1 MTAIIATEGL
11 GLFNSSKQTLGTTG
25 LGFGGAGDQLHV
37 NAVNGNLVVQRQ
49 DQVLVGHGVDTSL
62 VRTYNSQAGFN
73 GNDGDTSRFNFQQK
87 VVQSGDQLTRWTETG
102 SQQTFTLASGNTYIS
117 DDIGVDDSITKVGD
131 QWVYQNPETQ
141 VTYEFNAQGANL
153 GKLSRMVNGE
163 GLALTYTHTDISVT
177 ITDPAGQTTEITL
190 AAGKVTAIKQTDK
203 DGVVLSSIGYEYT
216 DTTNPDV
223 LTKVSV
229 DLTPQTPGDNRYYVT
244 QYTYEPRNGNPLLIS
259 VRQGE
264 SNNAEKTLGENQGSV
279 VSFVYDNGADG
290 LSTEP
295 RISQLIQGEG
305 EKASVTEYVY
315 GENKTDVITHQRFRV
330 EVDAAAPLGQRYI
343 AERTSTTTHH
353 YIERTVE
360 NGTNQRMISKI
371 ESAANDSGFRA
382 VTVFG
387 YTDQGDVRFVQ
398 DAEGNVTR
406 YGYDYDS
413 DSVVATSEGLRLWQ
427 MDGEGNAI
435 RWYYNSDNQVISE
448 VRYTDPDLNPSDAIF
463 AASGDEVTRFVYDSD
478 KRLAFSINPAGQ
490 VSGTEYTAINAVDN
504 TRSVTQTLYSTNL
517 LTDIS
522 QEAINAQNAISV
534 VSGTI
539 DVALL
544 STWANNQNG
553 DTQHSIS
560 HLDYRGQISQTV
572 TTYTTYT
579 ALNLDDNSTN
589 NTTSTTHFI
598 YDHRGRLV
606 QQVAPNA
613 DNNDSTQAT
622 HYVYDGLGR
631 LVATALVEN
640 VQDDGSADPINN
652 DTLTIEQLT
661 SLPGF
666 NQVTTYTQDADTGGQ
681 HTRTEF
687 ANGFI
692 QEQVFDRAGRL
703 VSQHKAD
710 GKFTL
715 DSADDIDLG
724 TTEFIYDAQGRLRIT
739 QDAEGVLTHSVYN
752 DRNQVVATI
761 DGNGALTELFYDNA
775 GQVTRVIQYAN
786 YLTISQ
792 LSRLS
797 ANSGDSIR
805 ALDVSLESVRPS
817 FSNDDRITHN
827 LYDDANRLIYSI
839 DGEGY
844 VTEIQ
849 YDGKGQ
855 ITNTLKHSTP
865 YPGFTPLNDSDIT
878 ISRPSLADV
887 SAFAQ
892 YNYATAEHFTVDT
905 KTWIQGTHSTTD
917 VDYSVGLE
925 SQRHLLDALG
935 ITDFAGHGYSYQTLG
950 ETNSALNNSV
960 VSAIDLPSTREL
972 DFSQSIEAL
981 GFYGIASDVIGFNG
995 STLQYLETS
1004 NNQLLL
1010 RPVNQVLVGDGSYN
1024 SWDEITYH
1032 RNQYYAANRD
1042 FSFSFK
1048 AQDLAGISDYKHDF
1062 VGISDGNGN
1071 QWGVRFSGQYTFAA
1085 TTAYGETGLHSF
1097 GTRSLG
1103 STSQVEIE
1111 VKDNIAYL
1119 WVYAE
1124 GTARPDV
1131 SQAAQLDLSTWG
1143 DFDALHTTLEME
1155 GTSTQQLA
1163 ITEWIE
1169 TGVAIDGPSEGVYYH
1184 NDFTDKESNYGFSG
1198 YTIGEV
1204 DNAAVNSSTG
1214 SYFSVTESFNVTQ
1227 LDELDGANVMRV
1239 TTVDT
1244 TENVAYRELIGTKRY
1259 LLDDST
1265 RTVVRYEF
1273 TGGVNSSTFRGFM
1286 GITDELGNRFGIKLL
1301 RNDVYSANGVY
1312 GNDFGQITSNRSLDL
1327 GTIYV
1332 AEIEISGGEYHIYY
1346 YPKPNAD
1353 AASDSILD
1361 HKSERILVDHGQ
1373 LPDTMGSR
1381 LSSYVQ
1387 AYGNDN
1393 WYYNDKNFYITKMEE
1408 WGTEGQWTTQKL
1420 EDGNVISEGGL
1431 SYNQFFDLSDSTA
1444 DNYLA
1449 NLQDIE
1455 SIKTTLT
1462 RTDVESHSQTTT
1474 ASVTTIFNPNNYDG
1488 RLTLL
1493 NEGTLADGQYQINS
1507 TVIYNAA
1514 SGIATQ
1520 TYTETVVQ
1528 GSYQAR
1534 TEAIQ
1539 GEVIDNFFSFAN
1551 TEPKPDYYLD
1561 ILNTQQIS
1569 AELTHRATNITS
1581 TAITDLTYKSL
1592 YNGYLTLTDTVL
1604 ADGVYD
1610 VVVTTTDLDGVET
1623 THPTFTM
1630 QQGNRY
1636 NYDHKL
1642 TFDFDSITS
1651 DAGDDATFSGV
1662 KQDSITLTYWKEDG
1676 GEGEPEVITYSAAP
1690 VNGDSTVAHKGT
1702 IETQSIFEATLTSL
1716 EQGEYGYTLTYE
1728 QVTGEQSSISGN
1740 FISDPVLTETDVYQ
1754 QQAAIEAE
1762 HNYTLGGT
1770 EVSSNGRS
1778 ISDYLSLI
1786 STDGGPLAF
1795 SGVTNAPAKENIE
1808 TLFATIRYAGTE
1820 IVISTA
1826 TTDRTQWLN
1835 NPTYE
1840 NILLLTDGTPLSA
1853 GEYDVSV
1860 QAKVQGSETLVNLH
1874 GFTLQVSDQ
1883 LDASSTQSQ
1892 GAQLTWEGID
1902 AEQLELRFGQGSVGE
1917 NEDASYTKVVLEQ
1930 TNDNGIPTVTVY
1942 DMTENNESYATSPQG
1957 ASLTGLLGQYN
1968 TLAVTQLT
1976 TQALE
1981 NPENTNSLINAG
1993 LEDAITQAYSDVAI
2007 DVTQRHSLT
2016 SGYQASHG
2024 VSWDQYSRTVNLT
2037 EPNNGLTISDSKR
2050 VIADGGGIRL
2060 IHDDITQP
2068 DSWVSVAG
2076 TVEYDNSAPT
2086 ATVAKQTR
2094 ATYQFNSGRMDYT
2107 GFLGFEGQTANGS
2120 TEYVG
2125 LSIRDNQAHT
2135 LTHSLNA
2142 DSNLATLKAN
2152 TDYTV
2157 TITLKGGYT
2166 SIELHETN
2174 NEAVSA
2180 SYSDPGAVSL
2190 INSHSYM
2197 AVKGDGEQF
2206 GNSLLVTGLTESGE
2220 QVNTTTTLEYRREGE
2235 SEWQQATVTQEDGV
2249 YDVNIGGKTVEGNHV
2264 DSWEYRINE
2273 QQNGAT
2279 LRSIANVVAAV
2290 ETTPNGVPVEAT
2302 KTLQAQVKSEQ
2313 LNATQGSRI
2322 NGYLTTAQMTGLDYA
2337 VTTITNADG
2346 VVVDTVTTW
2355 ANLDANYNG
2364 YINIADNTP
2373 LAEGQYQLSIAL
2385 VKDGAINQT
2394 IATDYQRDNQT
2405 NVTQQLT
2412 WEVSGGIPAD
2422 STIEL
2427 RIRPLGSDEEHQKIS
2442 ITDTVVDASTQY
2454 QATFV
2459 GAPNSQWEF
2468 VVLEKSKTQGTILS
2482 ARKGELTLGEK
2493 NGTSL
2498 DHYLSI
2504 QDANTISHI
2513 VAEVKN
2519 QNGETVSNATTQV
2532 NTTIG
2537 YTGQVYLSENETLD
2551 DGNYDIVLTTHF
2563 VDGSVSASTT
2573 TTLNDFMVGD
2583 KENSQHVAAS
2593 ITNNID
2599 PSHGDNEPKVVLEDI
2614 GSHYV
2619 IRYLDAASTQTNTI
2633 INTIE
2638 IAKGLDTNT
2647 LTIEQLNDS
2656 QYAYG
2661 IEYKDAAGQ
2670 LYSQMDGAF
2679 IANHVGT
2686 PTSAEL
2692 AQFYGQSVAET
2703 VHSVVTID
2711 QVESG
2716 ANLVMSGYQA
2726 NEVLETEYV
2735 ESIPKSVKLSL
2746 ADYEVLSADKVK
2758 WVNVDVI
2765 LSSGGATPTNHDLD
2779 SYLYGFEYFG
2789 GVIGETYK
2797 AWDSIDGLMATGIQ
2811 LDGGQQVNSWEAIKA
2826 FNESNE
2832 ARERAYLPILKYDDA
2847 RVDLGE
2853 NEVIAFHVIK
2863 DVDHPDFDMYW
2874 SDLSEESIE
2883 DRTFHFSSSESYYS
2897 SDVPYLVATA
2907 ANYTNATADNSMLGN
2922 AVWDKTGI
2930 RLGEDYISLGDLNH
2944 INNIDN
2950 FTVEENVSGYE
2961 FTEDHEGFPDTISV
2975 DGQTAGKYSIYTTSY
2990 NVEAIGYVESNGGW
3004 EWSYT
3009 AGDYV
3014 YKPSSL
3020 KQTIS
3025 YEIGYAATIEVN
3037 RNDILDFEDKGA
3049 ASFEMRYFYDVNN
3062 DGVVEEISAPHVGT
3076 TATGELYK
3084 IDHQYI
3090 EFGGDVKYA
3099 LVAYDVRGNEIGR
3112 LGSIADPLAFATNAA
3127 DASKDTDEFSVTA
3140 KKVTLKNVDTGTNT
3154 NGATIEIPS
3163 ADLTDAYSH
3172 IVVEI
3177 FDVLDNVWVTQR
3189 IPDNDDYASSALNP
3203 DSDNFLQDPTITDV
3217 LMIDGW
3223 GDNDIGGNHKASLL
3237 TDAQYD
3243 QLFSDPS
3250 LSKYVDASGGLAK
3263 GREYSVK
3270 VSLYGLDNILKEE
3283 LPLFEVDL
3291 REATQAQKTPSLLW
3305 DNPHLPDTTEVW
3317 IRYAIDGAYG
3327 DVNQGWQSDVAFV
3340 NADGLMEAKLFGL
3353 SKNESDILLEET
3365 TGEYEFEILYVDS
3378 LTHKEISSAQ
3388 GTFDIAY
3395 DGTSPVTLDIEFSR
3409 SVDGREA
3416 RTFYDVNGQIH
3427 ATLATDGAVTQFIY
3441 NGLSQLVDTV
3451 QYKTLVSEELRA
3463 NGSLSEVL
3471 AAVNGSETL
3480 HNVSIYDERGAVVA
3494 TVNAEGFVTLFEY
3507 NQNHQQTATKN
3518 LQRQLTETYRN
3529 KLFSNPIA
3537 ESSLTLLLSYN
3548 STDGGALIFDAAKFG
3563 ASASD
3568 HLSQV
3573 GYTLRG
3579 EVDHSIT
3586 TDGTRT
3592 DIDYDLMGQVIATQ
3606 TGSRSIIQDRDIQGQ
3621 VKEERRIGEDGSEQR
3636 IVHMYD
3642 DNGLRTS
3649 TTIHS
3654 GNEDKHAER
3663 TTRFFYDA
3671 NGRLTFS
3678 INANNELAETLFNAF
3693 GEVIGSQTYATQLTN
3708 LGVNTS
3714 QIQGGITSGLLLQY
3728 FRSLRTDSDNRN
3740 HLRYDRRGL
3749 VRLQA
3754 DALGHQQRF
3763 EYNAFAERTRSIRD
3777 AKGGVLDGQSI
3788 ITETFY
3794 DKRGRA
3800 ESTTEDAQGVRRI
3813 TAITYDSFGRITDE
3827 IDGNGNRTTFSLDK
3841 IGRQTHIAQLDKEGG
3856 MLTQAMITYDALG
3869 RVLTQFDGVATIQY
3883 VYNDENRN
3891 VAIKINTGSETL
3903 TETTIS
3909 NAYGE
3914 TRLVEQA
3921 NGDRTIYDYND
3932 LGELIA
3938 VYNNTDALRSLA
3950 SFSESAIQGYIDAV
3964 QADEQQKADSVNEYY
3979 QSGLLKI
3986 ATDVNGTE
3994 VMYEYDAAQRL
4005 IRKTVDKTVDS
4016 SGLNLVTDY
4025 QYDAQGRQISEFQW
4039 LVAPSESEV
4048 ATPSN
4053 AIITVTEY
4061 DVAGRVTSVTNKG
4074 VIPGNDPEL
4083 EGKNDVITAFTYDD
4097 LGNQLTVSAGGAPAV
4112 KYDVDDNNQL
4122 TRVYVA
4128 PASSTRYE
4136 YDALGRRVA
4145 EIVDSS
4151 YIDAETNQQLYQ
4163 GLDLTTRYV
4172 YDDNNNVIKSIN
4184 ANGAETLFYYDE
4196 ANREVYRVNGEGD
4209 VSETL
4214 YNTQGLVVGKRQ
4226 YAHPI
4231 DIYHLQYGK
4240 EKVIRTVSTRDD
4252 VIAMLQLA
4260 DATDQSAIMAEHPT
4274 VQYVYDDTGRLIYT
4288 LDALGQVTQNVYD
4301 QTGRVIQTRQFDI
4314 KEYGAANAATL
4325 STQLIAESFTGNNAV
4340 NHVAELI
4347 DSSIS
4352 AAHIQ
4357 QTVYDTLG
4365 RAWIQVNAL
4374 GQVTENQYDRA
4385 GRLLVQIQFA
4395 DAVTGFDHNTT
4406 QSELEAFIKT
4416 QRIADIASQI
4426 RSYER
4431 NTQESTTNR
4440 YTWFTYDSIGRQHTQ
4455 LDSLGY
4461 INESVYDA
4469 AGRVVHSR
4477 RYSEAHTLAYLFK
4490 DDILNPNGEVLNN
4503 LSESAFTAR
4512 LNNIITALN
4521 TFSLAELEATT
4532 LQSANKVLIPWANE
4546 LAGTYQDWLTAVNEI
4561 AHGDTSTA
4569 YANHANYLQQTTTEY
4584 DNAGRVI
4591 AIIDAEANSKSN
4603 NPTEKE
4609 TYEYDAAG
4617 NRTVLTNK
4625 NEISWTSVYD
4635 NANRLVRE
4643 ITPSV
4648 AQMELAGVLSS
4659 MDFATADAS
4668 FNTSS
4673 LTADYGVSNGAGV
4686 RLYNNGATPE
4696 TAQISLDD
4704 ATSDIWEMTLS
4715 FSKEVLATQPT
4726 VFYTGTNDNDKPR
4739 GIKLELGTDSTSVSY
4754 YNDAN
4759 EPITQ
4764 SLTDSNGDAITL
4776 TGGVNY
4782 VMRFE
4787 VERTYNAEPSTVS
4800 LDIYELNASTRYH
4813 VANVQYESDWDAST
4827 NTSKDSTANLGVTL
4841 NAAPANTQ
4849 TVVIHSIENVI
4860 EDVRWAQW
4868 ATETRSI
4875 ETESP
4880 IVTTYAYD
4888 GLGNVVQMVE
4898 GAGTLSERVT
4908 GFIYDDVGRQR
4919 TTIHPSV
4926 SVYDETEDI
4935 GDMNGLGVDPYA
4947 NEIRTEDS
4955 RAPSETTYFDSLGNE
4970 IAHIDGR
4977 DVKTFKVYDAA
4988 NRLAYEVDGEGYV
5001 TGYAYDGFNNI
5012 ETLTRYAT
5020 ALDFDAVG
5028 MAEVPVDHRFGMTLA
5043 QLLNGLSTNPNNDRE
5058 LTTHY
5063 DALNRKISVVQPAV
5077 DMLINSETALTTKT
5091 PITGT
5096 EYDDFGQVIE
5106 EWRMSVDN
5114 EGADLKVSTYHRY
5127 DQAGNRIAT
5136 LDSENYLTTLVYDK
5150 EGNVTERTEFAAK
5163 YTGTATDF
5171 MASWI
5176 LNDQPI
5182 TQASA
5187 SELQDNDTLLS
5198 DIGYD
5203 REYRYTYDVMNRRES
5218 ETQLNV
5224 FVDSVVFGPQVNNT
5238 QTSDLTR
5245 TFASSVLISETGYD
5259 ALGNVVALTTTKDGT
5274 VDTKVTTQTFYDVL
5288 GRVSAIVEPEI
5299 LSATQD
5305 SSEQLVI
5312 THSGKGTSD
5321 AQLEWR
5327 NPQLAGIDTDKVE
5340 FVYRKVGDTNWST
5353 LTAQV
5358 GEVTTTVNV
5367 SGRSS
5372 DRYEYQVNYTRLGDT
5387 EKYGVARGEID
5398 IITDTQT
5405 SPSNSVSWIEQNS
5418 TEVKVHVIT
5427 ATTADNL
5434 RLVVNGADVPVVTL
5448 TSKNSYHHIFTVSAA
5463 DAENGLLFARG
5474 GYQFLVQDTS
5484 DNHTVLTRGQY
5495 QITQANN
5502 KEDLQTAF
5510 SFVNS
5515 TYDVNS
5521 KIQNQMW
5528 FHDKKDKWRHEN
5540 RFSVDWSSTKQLGDG
5555 GLSWSITVETSNA
5568 YGDRHKKTFSSS
5580 RMVNGTWPHSNTPA
5594 QSGKSVPA
5602 PGYGVGTVHY
5612 GQNGLSYSNTHDK
5625 TSNGR
5630 SARIEG
5636 VLAMT
5641 VWKEV
5646 DGVKIKVIDT
5656 RRDKINT
5663 GKTWGAEINKLEL
5676 LNVNVAGE
5684 PKPEALTLRY
5694 RIPQNAE
5701 DGQLETSTGVVID
5714 TYESLWQTIEVRKNS
5729 DNTYWANRDGIP
5741 AGQYEF
5747 ELLNGDD
5754 LVNSSATHGLMVIG
5768 GGVDSQAQIAAGTG
5782 QFVAPMTAFAYD
5794 AVGNRIQQTQFSGG
5808 ANRAMLA
5815 EGKFVADKVVANID
5829 VEKDQVNRWRY
5840 DMAGNR
5846 IQQINGEHNTVFFTY
5861 DEKGNLRKEWT
5872 MTKDYNGYRQTQ
5884 GQVFRYNDVGQQT
5897 HTIQLRPTLDLDYT
5911 RLKDTEKLV
5920 VTETRY
5926 NAFGEMVE
5934 RGLVKSEVLF
5944 DDTFESTALDE
5955 YFDYNDIGQ
5964 IVKTNQDNGVDR
5976 FYYYNRLGQMVQQVA
5991 ESGIGWTLDAANDT
6005 QADFNDKT
6013 AQDVLNL
6020 TDQVRKTHYQY
6031 DNLGRT
6037 QQVVAPEFTT
6047 GTPGALITYAQLTTQ
6062 KIDRWGNV
6070 IELVEGDRDGVVGEN
6085 GIESWTTT
6093 YQYNQQNKA
6102 IYEQKLKGEQL
6113 NLWQQTGDVVGNEQ
6127 VIAQQGVTIDNHF
6140 YVDLQGRQLGSVDA
6154 NENSQATLYNNRGL
6168 AEKLVAADGG
6178 ISRNGYD
6185 ALGQRREATNE
6196 IGHSHYYR
6204 YDKAGRMSN
6213 HYTAS
6218 GGETRYKY
6226 DNAGN
6231 RVLTRQLISGTKS
6244 ANNQQWLETHQRY
6257 NALGKAV
6264 ETIVGDMNG
6273 LSQADRTR
6281 TTMYYDERGNQSAAV
6296 LVDGGVAIFD
6306 YDYFGRMQH
6315 KRDYG
6320 GVDTQFIYDE
6330 AGQLRRQYQLQ
6341 ERNTYRTGSETADL
6355 NYGYTSNVQDIRY
6368 EYLANGLVGVKDD
6381 LGVGLHTSYVYD
6393 QKGRKIREVN
6403 VGESYQLA
6411 TVNLPLTYRTIW
6423 NPISEMFESK
6433 GFQFTAERS
6442 LKVTTEITTDTKYD
6456 RLGRIQNVNSISHA
6470 DPVTILRNGEWL
6482 TTPVEELTDY
6492 GINLTY
6498 EYDAVGNRRHVSDGV
6513 AEDELWYS
6521 YDKNNRLLATQGARV
6536 IDGTESRIGLHA
6548 TNDRSALLSYDLA
6561 GNRIES
6567 ERAGNDLEK
6576 YFYDADNRHI
6586 ATTVTDSANAG
6597 NTYVSQKHYDKMGRA
6612 IYQFNYNYQSADE
6625 DNNSTAVGDPKE
6637 LVAYTYQGDGQ
6648 LAGQVAYGYTEAG
6661 LPQVHTASDKALWRY
6676 VNNDGTINTGGLK
6689 KSYKVDFNYTG
6700 YDSIKTQ
6707 TTTGYDSNGTTVSY
6721 TDKITNSYIGFDSF
6735 KVISRA
6741 GRRQSDQSKY
6751 KPGTTTQY
6759 YDANGNVIAT
6769 RDHQKSD
6776 NDRDFYLNSQGEIIR
6791 KRNLKTDDIKTQYF
6805 YYSNGKGIASDGQL
6819 EDKDL
6824 DYNFTPISDN
6834 YPAPT
6839 PSAYTV
6845 QSTNESLETVAAQVW
6860 GDSSLWYL
6868 IADANGLTTSGGLT
6882 VGQILVI
6889 PNNVTNVQN
6898 TSETFKPYNASQII
6912 GDTTPTMPIAP
6923 PPKEDGGAGCSAAQ
6937 ILVIII
6943 VIIVIIYTAGAAAS
6957 AAGYGTAAAG
6967 TAGTTTAATGVAVGT
6982 TGTAATATTA
6992 AVAGTATAATTVGGT
7007 MALGGAVLSG
7017 GVGFGAAL
7025 GIGFVAGAAGGIA
7038 GQLAGMALGLQD
7050 EFSWE
7055 AVGTSA
7061 LTTAFSAGAA
7071 SWMHAGGT
7079 VGTAFKNSKTL
7090 TAIVNASTSYSASKV
7105 AGQDAHFTWANV
7117 AAAAIVAEVP
7127 GMKSPN
7133 VGAQIGENIVR
7144 GVARREISRMFDD
7157 GGKQTLADIVTNAFG
7172 QVIGNT
7178 IVDAIK
7184 SDHEAPLLKIG
7195 RERELAKQ
7203 RERAGAS
7210 EMANGRGKTG
7220 PVKNSYLLA
7229 SNKYGGNTFHPNMEE
7244 PRGTDRQRVQR
7255 FKNAKGGFS
7264 GAALYDPKN
7273 PTFDGA
7279 LKPGAAF
7286 QLNDDLSGFVEGD
7299 GHYQVYAQG
7308 EINGEE
7314 LLVDHYVIY
7323 NADNKR
7329 NEWIVGSD
7337 YLDYFQG
7344 NPGRHALA
7352 AGAHFGISGT
7362 PNSYAAGANLAIT
7375 KLNAGDG
7382 WGALGAIGEG
7392 WVKSW
7397 SNPIDAASGIAG
7409 FAAARTIMKAVP
7421 DNIPSRVNH
7430 SDLGESIGSG
7440 DFKDVYPLNDNLVV
7454 GVEIYGDRAALKAE
7468 IELLD
7473 QLERKGF
7480 PVVKNH
7486 GIIDV
7491 DGVPGLGDGS
7501 PGIVFDRMAAG
7512 SKDIA
7517 YPMHGNKVYVSSLG
7531 DRSMLNASSVSDLQS
7546 IRSNL
7551 ISNDMHIDDL
7561 QFLFGKNGKT
7571 VVADPLGHGKG
7582 VDPVNIKLIDALI
7595 DEAKKNL

>member
-11 GLFNSSKQTLGTTG
+11 GLFNSSKQTLGTAG

-73 GNDGDTSRFNFQQK
+73 DNDGDSSRFNFQQK

-102 SQQTFTLASGNTYIS
+102 SEQTFTLASGNTYVS

-141 VTYEFNAQGANL
+141 VTYEFNAEGANL

-163 GLALTYTHTDISVT
+163 GLALTYTHTDTSVT

-190 AAGKVTAIKQTDK
+190 TAGKVTAIKQTDK

-229 DLTPQTPGDNRYYVT
+229 DLTPQKTGDNRYYVT
-244 QYTYEPRNGNPLLIS
+244 QYTYEPRNGSPLLIS

-264 SNNAEKTLGENQGSV
+264 SNNTEKTLGQNQGSV
-279 VSFVYDNGADG
+279 VSFVYDNGVDG

-295 RISQLIQGEG
+295 RIAQLIQGEG

-315 GENKTDVITHQRFRV
+315 GENKTDVITYQRFRV
-330 EVDAAAPLGQRYI
+330 EVDANAPLGQRYI

-353 YIERTVE
+353 YIERIVE
-360 NGTNQRMISKI
+360 NGTNQRMISKV

-435 RWYYNSDNQVISE
+435 RWYYNNDNQVISE

-490 VSGTEYTAINAVDN
+490 VSGTEYTGINAVDN

-517 LTDIS
+517 LTDTS
-522 QEAINAQNAISV
+522 QEAINAQNAMSV
-534 VSGTI
+534 VSDTI

-544 STWANNQNG
+544 NTWANNQNG
-553 DTQHSIS
+553 NTQYSIS

-572 TTYTTYT
+572 TTYT
-579 ALNLDDNSTN
+579 ALNLDDNSTTN
-589 NTTSTTHFI
+589 NTTSTTHFV
-598 YDHRGRLV
+598 YDHQGRLV

-613 DNNDSTQAT
+613 DSNDSTQAT

-640 VQDDGSADPINN
+640 VQDDGSADLINN
-652 DTLTIEQLT
+652 DALSIEQIT

-666 NQVTTYTQDADTGGQ
+666 NQVTTYTQDTKTGGQ

-703 VSQHKAD
+703 VSQHEAD

-715 DSADDIDLG
+715 DDTDDIDLG

-761 DGNGALTELFYDNA
+761 DGNGALTELSYDNA

-797 ANSGDSIR
+797 ANNGDSVR

-950 ETNSALNNSV
+950 ETDSALNNSV

-981 GFYGIASDVIGFNG
+981 GFYGIASDVIGFHG
-995 STLQYLETS
+995 STLQYLETN

-1048 AQDLAGISDYKHDF
+1048 AQDLVGRSDYKHDF

-1071 QWGVRFSGQYTFAA
+1071 QWGVRFSGRYTFAA

-1097 GTRSLG
+1097 GTRDFG
-1103 STSQVEIE
+1103 TTAQVEIE
-1111 VKDNIAYL
+1111 VKDNIAYM
-1119 WVYAE
+1119 WVYDA
-1124 GTARPDV
+1124 GTSRPDI

-1301 RNDVYSANGVY
+1301 RNDVYSSSGVY
-1312 GNDFGQITSNRSLDL
+1312 GNDFGQITSNRSLDI

-1332 AEIEISGGEYHIYY
+1332 AEIEVSGGEYHIYY
-1346 YPKPNAD
+1346 YPKPNNE
-1353 AASDSILD
+1353 AASDAILD
-1361 HKSERILVDHGQ
+1361 HKSERILVDHGE

-1408 WGTEGQWTTQKL
+1408 WGTEDQWIAEKF
-1420 EDGNVISEGGL
+1420 EDGNIITEGGL

-1462 RTDVESHSQTTT
+1462 RIDVETHSQTTT
-1474 ASVTTIFNPNNYDG
+1474 ESIDTIFNPNNYDG

-1493 NEGTLADGQYQINS
+1493 ADGTLADGRYQINS
-1507 TVIYNAA
+1507 TVIYNTA
-1514 SGIATQ
+1514 SGIANK

-1539 GEVIDNFFSFAN
+1539 GEAIDNFFSFAN

-1592 YNGYLTLTDTVL
+1592 YNGYLILTDTTL
-1604 ADGVYD
+1604 DDGVYD
-1610 VVVTTTDLDGVET
+1610 VVVTTTDLNGVET
-1623 THPTFTM
+1623 KHPAFTL
-1630 QQGNRY
+1630 QQGDRY

-1642 TFDFDSITS
+1642 TFDFDNITS

-1662 KQDSITLTYWKEDG
+1662 KQDSISLTYWKEDG

-1690 VNGDSTVAHKGT
+1690 ASGDSTVAHKGT

-1740 FISDPVLTETDVYQ
+1740 FISDPVLTVTDAYQ

-1762 HNYTLGGT
+1762 HHYTIGGT

-1778 ISDYLSLI
+1778 ISDYLSLP

-1795 SGVTNAPAKENIE
+1795 FGVANAPAKENIE

-1860 QAKVQGSETLVNLH
+1860 QAKVLGSETLVNLH

-1892 GAQLTWEGID
+1892 GAQLTWEGVD
-1902 AEQLELRFGQGSVGE
+1902 AEQLELRFGQSNAGT
-1917 NEDASYTKVVLEQ
+1917 NEAANYTKVVLEQ
-1930 TNDNGIPTVTVY
+1930 TNNNGIPTVTVY

-1968 TLAVTQLT
+1968 TLAVTELT
-1976 TQALE
+1976 TQAQDIQ
-1981 NPENTNSLINAG
+1981 NVQNTNLLINAG

-2016 SGYQASHG
+2016 SSYQASHG

-2037 EPNNGLTISDSKR
+2037 EPNNGLTISDNKR
-2050 VIADGGGIRL
+2050 VIADAGGIRL
-2060 IHDDITQP
+2060 IHDDTTLP
-2068 DSWVSVAG
+2068 DTWVSVAG
-2076 TVEYDNSAPT
+2076 TVEYDNSAST

-2107 GFLGFEGQTANGS
+2107 GFLGFEGQTTNGS

-2135 LTHSLNA
+2135 LTRSLNA
-2142 DSNLATLKAN
+2142 DTNLATLKAN

-2157 TITLKGGYT
+2157 TITLKGSYT
-2166 SIELHETN
+2166 SIELQETN
-2174 NEAVSA
+2174 NNAVSA
-2180 SYSDPGAVSL
+2180 SYSDPSAVSL
-2190 INSHSYM
+2190 INSQSYM

-2235 SEWQQATVTQEDGV
+2235 TEWQQATVTQEEGV
-2249 YDVNIGGKTVEGNHV
+2249 YDVQIGGKTVEGNHV
-2264 DSWEYRINE
+2264 DAWEYRINE

-2279 LRSIANVVAAV
+2279 LRSVANVVAAV
-2290 ETTPNGVPVEAT
+2290 ETTANGVSVET
-2302 KTLQAQVKSEQ
+2302 TETLQAQVKREQ

-2322 NGYLTTAQMTGLDYA
+2322 NGYLNTAQMTGLDYA

-2355 ANLDANYNG
+2355 ANLDDNYNG

-2385 VKDGAINQT
+2385 IKDGAINQT
-2394 IATDYQRDNQT
+2394 IAADYQRDNQT
-2405 NVTQQLT
+2405 TVTQQLT
-2412 WEVSGGIPAD
+2412 WQVDGGIPAD
-2422 STIEL
+2422 SVVEL
-2427 RIRPLGSDEEHQKIS
+2427 RIRPLGSDEEHQEIS
-2442 ITDTVVDASTQY
+2442 ITETVVDANTQY

-2482 ARKGELTLGEK
+2482 ARKGELTFGEK
-2493 NGTSL
+2493 TGTSL

-2504 QDANTISHI
+2504 QDANTVSHI

-2519 QNGETVSNATTQV
+2519 QNGDTVSTAITQLDAI
-2532 NTTIG
+2532 IG
-2537 YTGQVYLSENETLD
+2537 YTGKVYLSESETLE

-2563 VDGSVSASTT
+2563 VAGSVPASTT

-2583 KENSQHVAAS
+2583 KKNSQHVADS

-2619 IRYLDAASTQTNTI
+2619 IRYLDAASTQENTI

-2679 IANHVGT
+2679 IANHLGT
-2686 PTSAEL
+2686 PTSVEL
-2692 AQFYGQSVAET
+2692 AQFYGQSVAEM

-2716 ANLVMSGYQA
+2716 VTPVKSGYQA
-2726 NEVLETEYV
+2726 NEVL
-2735 ESIPKSVKLSL
+2735 KLSETIGAHKVSLTL
-2746 ADYEVLSADKVK
+2746 ADY
-2758 WVNVDVI
+2758 NI
-2765 LSSGGATPTNHDLD
+2765 LSPDTLHWINLTGEGAHERQITLMLGGDYPWDVVTGAPPAMAVGSGWQNL
-2779 SYLYGFEYFG
+2779 S
-2789 GVIGETYK
+2789 
-2797 AWDSIDGLMATGIQ
+2797 
-2811 LDGGQQVNSWEAIKA
+2811 
-2826 FNESNE
+2826 
-2832 ARERAYLPILKYDDA
+2832 
-2847 RVDLGE
+2847 
-2853 NEVIAFHVIK
+2853 
-2863 DVDHPDFDMYW
+2863 DFDMALKSESTLIVPVFNYPDAIASLNTSQQERRDFYTFE
-2874 SDLSEESIE
+2874 SDEALSLEAYLDLNYGTRREGTTGHFENQAYSVPMESWGDFIPGDIVFPLEAYGGFSFAKTTGLTAEILTNMGLDFLYLYDETRVYTPEQIEIMETFSDQEYVSPEFSNQTGFHYVYDEIKKAELIQEHPYSDNKTLSEYKSFMAENLPAYNSLVDLYAGEYKIYST
-2883 DRTFHFSSSESYYS
+2883 DHFNIYDGAGNWWEHPEAWRQRLT
-2897 SDVPYLVATA
+2897 DV
-2907 ANYTNATADNSMLGN
+2907 G
-2922 AVWDKTGI
+2922 
-2930 RLGEDYISLGDLNH
+2930 
-2944 INNIDN
+2944 
-2950 FTVEENVSGYE
+2950 
-2961 FTEDHEGFPDTISV
+2961 
-2975 DGQTAGKYSIYTTSY
+2975 
-2990 NVEAIGYVESNGGW
+2990 
-3004 EWSYT
+3004 
-3009 AGDYV
+3009 
-3014 YKPSSL
+3014 
-3020 KQTIS
+3020 S
-3025 YEIGYAATIEVN
+3025 YEIGYSVTIE
-3037 RNDILDFEDKGA
+3037 LKSEDVETLEALGA
-3049 ASFEMRYFYDVNN
+3049 DSIEARYFYR
-3062 DGVVEEISAPHVGT
+3062 GEEHVTPIGSVS
-3076 TATGELYK
+3076 GLKFK

-3090 EFGGDVKYA
+3090 DFGGDIEYA
-3099 LVAYDVRGNEIGR
+3099 LVALDARGKEIGR
-3112 LGSIADPLAFATNAA
+3112 LGSVADPLTFATDSA
-3127 DASKDTDEFSVTA
+3127 DASKITDELSVTA
-3140 KKVTLKNVDTGTNT
+3140 KKLTLENVDTGIVT
-3154 NGATIEIPS
+3154 NGATIDIPS
-3163 ADLTDAYSH
+3163 SKLPNAYSH
-3172 IVVEI
+3172 VAVEI
-3177 FDVLDNVWVTQR
+3177 WDVLDQVWVTQR
-3189 IPDNDDYASSALNP
+3189 IPDNDDFASSVLNP
-3203 DSDNFLQDPTITDV
+3203 GGENFLQDPTITDV
-3217 LMIDGW
+3217 LMMDGW
-3223 GDNDIGGNHKASLL
+3223 GDNVVDKNYNANLL

-3243 QLFSDPS
+3243 QLLSDPN
-3250 LSKYVDASGGLAK
+3250 LSKYVDASGGLAN

-3270 VSLYGLDNILKEE
+3270 VSLYGLDNLHKEDLIL
-3283 LPLFEVDL
+3283 EVDL
-3291 REATQAQKTPSLLW
+3291 REVTLPKKTPSLLW
-3305 DNPHLPDTTEVW
+3305 ENPNLPDTTEVW
-3317 IRYAIDGAYG
+3317 IRYAIDGNYS

-3353 SKNESDILLEET
+3353 SKNESDILPEET
-3365 TGEYEFEILYVDS
+3365 TGDYEFEILYVDS
-3378 LTHKEISSAQ
+3378 LTYKEISSAT
-3388 GTFDIAY
+3388 GVFNIDY
-3395 DGTSPVTLDIEFSR
+3395 DGTSPVTLDIEFTR

-3416 RTFYDVNGQIH
+3416 RTFYDVNGQVH
-3427 ATLATDGAVTQFIY
+3427 AALAADGAVTQFIY
-3441 NGLSQLVDTV
+3441 NGLNQRVDTV
-3451 QYKTLVSEELRA
+3451 QYEALVPEALRA
-3463 NGSLSEVL
+3463 NGSLTDIL
-3471 AAVNGSETL
+3471 DTVNESETL
-3480 HNVSIYDERGAVVA
+3480 HNISMYDERGAVVA

-3507 NQNHQQTATKN
+3507 NQNNQQTATKI
-3518 LQRQLTETYRN
+3518 LQRQLTETYRT
-3529 KLFSNPIA
+3529 KLFANPIA
-3537 ESSLTLLLSYN
+3537 ESSITMLLSYN

-3563 ASASD
+3563 ANATD
-3568 HLSQV
+3568 QLSQV

-3579 EVDHSIT
+3579 EVDHTIT

-3606 TGSRSIIQDRDIQGQ
+3606 TDARNIIQDRDIQGQ
-3621 VKEERRIGEDGSEQR
+3621 VKEERRIGDDGSEQR
-3636 IVHMYD
+3636 IVHAYD
-3642 DNGLRTS
+3642 NNGLRTS
-3649 TTIHS
+3649 TTVHS
-3654 GNEDKHAER
+3654 EGESGQTTR

-3678 INANNELAETLFNAF
+3678 INANDELAETLYNAF
-3693 GEVIGSQTYATQLTN
+3693 GEVIGSQTYAARLN
-3708 LGVNTS
+3708 DLAVNTS
-3714 QIQGGITSGLLLQY
+3714 QIQGGITSGVLLQY
-3728 FRSLRTDSDNRN
+3728 FRSLRTESDNRN

-3777 AKGGVLDGQSI
+3777 AKGGTLDGQSI

-3813 TAITYDSFGRITDE
+3813 SAISYDSFGRITDQ
-3827 IDGNGNRTTFSLDK
+3827 IDGNGNHTSFSLDK

-3856 MLTQAMITYDALG
+3856 ILTQAMTTYDALG
-3869 RVLTQFDGVATIQY
+3869 RVLTQSDGVATTQY

-3891 VAIKINTGSETL
+3891 VAIKINTGAETL

-3909 NAYGE
+3909 NAHGE

-3938 VYNNTDALRSLA
+3938 VYNNTEALRNFT

-3964 QADEQQKADSVNEYY
+3964 QADEAQKADSVNAYY

-3994 VMYEYDAAQRL
+3994 VFYEYDAGQRL
-4005 IRKTVDKTVDS
+4005 IRKTVDNTVDS

-4025 QYDAQGRQISEFQW
+4025 QYDAQGRQVSEIQW
-4039 LVAPSESEV
+4039 LVAPGENEV

-4136 YDALGRRVA
+4136 YDSLGRRVA

-4196 ANREVYRVNGEGD
+4196 ADREVYRVNGEGD

-4214 YNTQGLVVGKRQ
+4214 YNTQGLVIAKRQ
-4226 YAHPI
+4226 YAQPI
-4231 DIYHLQYGK
+4231 DTYHLQYGK
-4240 EKVIRTVSTRDD
+4240 EKVIRSVSTRDD

-4288 LDALGQVTQNVYD
+4288 LDALGQVTQNIYD
-4301 QTGRVIQTRQFDI
+4301 RAGRVIQTRQFDI

-4325 STQLIAESFTGNNAV
+4325 STQLVAESFTGNNAV
-4340 NHVAELI
+4340 NHVAALI

-4426 RSYER
+4426 RAYER

-4440 YTWFTYDSIGRQHTQ
+4440 YTWFTYDAVGRQHTQ

-4461 INESVYDA
+4461 MNESVYDA
-4469 AGRVVHSR
+4469 AGRVVHNR

-4490 DDILNPNGEVLNN
+4490 GDSLNPNGEVLNN
-4503 LSESAFTAR
+4503 LSESSFTSR
-4512 LNNIITALN
+4512 LNNIITALEA
-4521 TFSLAELEATT
+4521 FSLAELETAT
-4532 LQSANKVLIPWANE
+4532 LASANDVLMPWANE

-4603 NPTEKE
+4603 HPTEKE

-4668 FNTSS
+4668 FDTSS
-4673 LTADYGVSNGAGV
+4673 LTADYGVSNGSGV
-4686 RLYNNGATPE
+4686 RLYNNGATSE

-4726 VFYTGTNDNDKPR
+4726 VFYTGTNDQNDSR
-4739 GIKLELGTDSTSVSY
+4739 GIKLELGADSTTVSY
-4754 YNDAN
+4754 YNDDTQL
-4759 EPITQ
+4759 ITQ
-4764 SLTDSNGDAITL
+4764 PLTDSNGDAITL
-4776 TGGVNY
+4776 DGDVNY

-4800 LDIYELNASTRYH
+4800 LEIYELNASTRSY
-4813 VANVQYESDWDAST
+4813 VASVQYESDWDAST
-4827 NTSKDSTANLGVTL
+4827 NSSENSTANLGVTL
-4841 NAAPANTQ
+4841 NAATANTQ
-4849 TVVIHSIENVI
+4849 SVVIYSIENVI

-4875 ETESP
+4875 ETVSP

-5012 ETLTRYAT
+5012 ETLTRYAA

-5028 MAEVPVDHRFGMTLA
+5028 MAEVPEDHRFGMTLA
-5043 QLLNGLSTNPNNDRE
+5043 QLLNGLSTDATNDRE

-5077 DMLINSETALTTKT
+5077 DMLINSETTLTTKT

-5114 EGADLKVSTYHRY
+5114 EGADLKISTYHRY
-5127 DQAGNRIAT
+5127 DHAGNRIAT

-5150 EGNVTERTEFAAK
+5150 EGNVTERTEYAEK

-5176 LNDQPI
+5176 FNYQAI

-5187 SELQDNDTLLS
+5187 SELRDDDTLLS

-5203 REYRYTYDVMNRRES
+5203 REYRYTYDVMNRRVS

-5312 THSGKGTSD
+5312 THSGKDTGD

-5327 NPQLAGIDTDKVE
+5327 TPQLAGIDTEKVT
-5340 FVYRKVGDTNWST
+5340 FVYRKVGDEAWNE

-5358 GEVTTTVNV
+5358 GEITTTVSV
-5367 SGRSS
+5367 AGLSS

-5398 IITDTQT
+5398 IITGTQT

-5427 ATTADNL
+5427 ATTAANL

-5448 TSKNSYHHIFTVSAA
+5448 ASDNPNHHVFTISAG
-5463 DAENGLLFARG
+5463 DAENGLIFARG
-5474 GYQFLVQDTS
+5474 GYQFLVQDIS
-5484 DNHTVLTRGQY
+5484 DNNAVLTRGQY
-5495 QITQANN
+5495 QITQANGE
-5502 KEDLQTAF
+5502 EDKQVAF

-5521 KIQNQMW
+5521 KIKNQMW
-5528 FHDKKDKWRHEN
+5528 FHGKKDKWRHLN
-5540 RFSVDWSSTKQLGDG
+5540 KFSVDWSSTKQLGDG
-5555 GLSWSITVETSNA
+5555 ELSWSITVETSNA
-5568 YGDRHKKTFSSS
+5568 YGNRHKATFSSS
-5580 RMVNGTWPHSNTPA
+5580 KMVNGTWPYSPTPA

-5602 PGYGVGTVHY
+5602 PGYGVGTVHF
-5612 GQNGLSYSNTHDK
+5612 GQNGLSYSNTHDR
-5625 TSNGR
+5625 TSSGR

-5694 RIPQNAE
+5694 RIPQNTE

-5815 EGKFVADKVVANID
+5815 EGKLVADKVVANID

-5846 IQQINGEHNTVFFTY
+5846 IQQINGEHDTVFFAY
-5861 DEKGNLRKEWT
+5861 DEKGSLRKEWT

-5884 GQVFRYNDVGQQT
+5884 GQVFRYNGVGQQT
-5897 HTIQLRPTLDLDYT
+5897 HTIQLRPTLDQNYT
-5911 RLKDTEKLV
+5911 QLEDAEKLV

-5926 NAFGEMVE
+5926 NAFGELVE
-5934 RGLVKSEVLF
+5934 RGLVKSDVLF
-5944 DDTFESTALDE
+5944 DNTLEPTTLNE

-5964 IVKTNQDNGVDR
+5964 LVKTNQDNGVDR

-5991 ESGIGWTLDAANDT
+5991 ESGIGWTLNAANDT

-6013 AQDVLNL
+6013 AQDALNL
-6020 TDQVRKTHYQY
+6020 TDTVRKTHYQY

-6037 QQVVAPEFTT
+6037 QQVIAPEFTT
-6047 GTPGALITYAQLTTQ
+6047 GTPGAFITYAQLTTQ
-6062 KIDRWGNV
+6062 KVDRWGNV
-6070 IELVEGDRDGVVGEN
+6070 IELVEGDRDGVVGQN

-6113 NLWQQTGDVVGNEQ
+6113 NLWQQTGDAVNGEQ
-6127 VIAQQGVTIDNHF
+6127 VIAQQAITIDNHF

-6196 IGHSHYYR
+6196 IGHSHFYR

-6218 GGETRYKY
+6218 GGETRYEY

-6231 RVLTRQLISGTKS
+6231 RVLTRQLIRGTAS
-6244 ANNQQWLETHQRY
+6244 ANDQQWLETHQRY

-6264 ETIVGDMNG
+6264 ETIVGDLNG

-6296 LVDGGVAIFD
+6296 LVDGGVAKFD

-6320 GVDTQFIYDE
+6320 GIDTQFVYDQ

-6393 QKGRKIREVN
+6393 QKGRQIREVN

-6411 TVNLPLTYRTIW
+6411 TVNLPTLKYRTIW

-6456 RLGRIQNVNSISHA
+6456 RLGRIQSVNSISHA

-6536 IDGTESRIGLHA
+6536 IDGTESRVGLHA
-6548 TNDRSALLSYDLA
+6548 TNERSALLSYDLA
-6561 GNRIES
+6561 GNRIKS
-6567 ERAGNDLEK
+6567 ERAGGDLEK
-6576 YFYDADNRHI
+6576 YIYDADNRHV

-6612 IYQFNYNYQSADE
+6612 TYQFNYNYQSADE

-6637 LVAYTYQGDGQ
+6637 LIAYTYQGDGQ
-6648 LAGQVAYGYTEAG
+6648 LAGQIAYGYTDAG
-6661 LPQVHTASDKALWRY
+6661 LPQVHTASDKALWSY
-6676 VNNDGTINTGGLK
+6676 VSNDGTIDTSNLK
-6689 KSYKVDFNYTG
+6689 KSYKVDFSYTG

-6741 GRRQSDQSKY
+6741 GRRQSDLSKY

-6759 YDANGNVIAT
+6759 YDANGNVIAL
-6769 RDHQKSD
+6769 RDHQKAA
-6776 NDRDFYLNSQGEIIR
+6776 NNRDFYLNSQGEIIR
-6791 KRNLKTDDIKTQYF
+6791 KRNLDGATKTQYY

-6834 YPAPT
+6834 YPSPT

-6845 QSTNESLETVAAQVW
+6845 QSTNESLETVAAQIW

-6868 IADANGLTTSGGLT
+6868 IADANGLTASGGLT
-6882 VGQILVI
+6882 VGQILTI

-6943 VIIVIIYTAGAAAS
+6943 VIIVIIWTAGAASS
-6957 AAGYGTAAAG
+6957 AAGVGAGAGGGTAAG
-6967 TAGTTTAATGVAVGT
+6967 
-6982 TGTAATATTA
+6982 
-6992 AVAGTATAATTVGGT
+6992 GTATASA
-7007 MALGGAVLSG
+7007 GGAVAG
-7017 GVGFGAAL
+7017 GTATGLTTMELGVAVLAGEYGTATAIGAGL
-7025 GIGFVAGAAGGIA
+7025 VAGAAGNA
-7038 GQLAGMALGLQD
+7038 VGQVAGMALGIRD
-7050 EFSWE
+7050 EFSWNE
-7055 AVGTSA
+7055 VAV
-7061 LTTAFSAGAA
+7061 GAA
-7071 SWMHAGGT
+7071 STAVGGALSGIT
-7079 VGTAFKNSKTL
+7079 T
-7090 TAIVNASTSYSASKV
+7090 V
-7105 AGQDAHFTWANV
+7105 AGSEALGLMLQQTLSYTANYGINKAAGMDVTFRWSDVAASVVAAGATKAIGRIDTKDVGLQTFQDAARATAS
-7117 AAAAIVAEVP
+7117 
-7127 GMKSPN
+7127 GMLERKLN
-7133 VGAQIGENIVR
+7133 KLFGH
-7144 GVARREISRMFDD
+7144 
-7157 GGKQTLADIVTNAFG
+7157 GGKQTNAEIAMNAFG
-7172 QVIGNT
+7172 QAIGDSIVGKTQRSYAIEFKEQRAAEQRVTMGDAKGVGTGVNEMVGPPLPPELLAQRNFVGPQVLADLLAQRNRESAEQRQWSQNQSAKLGGLISDIDNT
-7178 IVDAIK
+7178 LDYELGSGGGFNEFRRGQVLADRQGQWDQAMSDAGNRVVGKQQQAEFDALVNAGLEGPWRPGAVPIQFGA
-7184 SDHEAPLLKIG
+7184 SDVPFAGDSPSVFQIEGGNIYYADGGRRDLVNGGVPLSGLEKFGNYLDSKQLGGATRTLFPALNALAVVGGVLDDGMRLLHNERLLPYMAAPATAPIAILPGLLTKMTAPLKSLPGMK
-7195 RERELAKQ
+7195 
-7203 RERAGAS
+7203 GAS
-7210 EMANGRGKTG
+7210 NGNVLARETGNPIIDLMFGRKVGEGLPGSQGVKIANRPTVLELENLSAKHNVEFSVTYSLGKGRNGGGGQYYLRSGTI
-7220 PVKNSYLLA
+7220 NSVNVPIKPD
-7229 SNKYGGNTFHPNMEE
+7229 SIWISHTHPGGT
-7244 PRGTDRQRVQR
+7244 
-7255 FKNAKGGFS
+7255 AIAS
-7264 GAALYDPKN
+7264 GADQKVLKALQ
-7273 PTFDGA
+7273 A
-7279 LKPGAAF
+7279 
-7286 QLNDDLSGFVEGD
+7286 
-7299 GHYQVYAQG
+7299 
-7308 EINGEE
+7308 
-7314 LLVDHYVIY
+7314 
-7323 NADNKR
+7323 
-7329 NEWIVGSD
+7329 VGSRQKSSQVIP
-7337 YLDYFQG
+7337 LGKPPIRF
-7344 NPGRHALA
+7344 
-7352 AGAHFGISGT
+7352 
-7362 PNSYAAGANLAIT
+7362 NLANKSIT
-7375 KLNAGDG
+7375 
-7382 WGALGAIGEG
+7382 
-7392 WVKSW
+7392 
-7397 SNPIDAASGIAG
+7397 
-7409 FAAARTIMKAVP
+7409 
-7421 DNIPSRVNH
+7421 
-7430 SDLGESIGSG
+7430 
-7440 DFKDVYPLNDNLVV
+7440 
-7454 GVEIYGDRAALKAE
+7454 
-7468 IELLD
+7468 
-7473 QLERKGF
+7473 Q
-7480 PVVKNH
+7480 
-7486 GIIDV
+7486 
-7491 DGVPGLGDGS
+7491 
-7501 PGIVFDRMAAG
+7501 
-7512 SKDIA
+7512 
-7517 YPMHGNKVYVSSLG
+7517 
-7531 DRSMLNASSVSDLQS
+7531 
-7546 IRSNL
+7546 
-7551 ISNDMHIDDL
+7551 
-7561 QFLFGKNGKT
+7561 
-7571 VVADPLGHGKG
+7571 
-7582 VDPVNIKLIDALI
+7582 
-7595 DEAKKNL
+7595 